1 MNPVLREIRHSPLLW
16 MLVFV
21 PIVLAVEWIAPSAHT
36 VLFVLAI
43 LAIVPLAALLGHATE
58 SVAEK
63 TGDAIGGLLNATLGN
78 MIELIIALAALHAG
92 EYMLVKASIAGAIVT
107 NSLFM
112 LGASFLL
119 GGLRHHV
126 QEYNRAGG
134 RLYSALLLMATIALL
149 APAAV
154 ADLDLAGGGAT
165 AQNLSAGLAILLI
178 AAYGLGL
185 LFSLNT
191 HKELFASKDHSEV
204 DGTSWPIGL
213 AVGTLIVVTVLVA
226 LVSEIF
232 VESVQNAGET
242 LGMSP
247 AFVGF
252 IIVALVGAA
261 AEMAVAFSAA
271 RKNRLDMSVSIALGS
286 ASQIALFVAP
296 VLVLLSYFI
305 GPKPMDLQFWPGAVT
320 MVMISAVT
328 ASFIT
333 NTGRSAWFIGAL
345 LVFIYAIFAMTLYIL
360 PPVTKHAASINFQD
374 GSCRCPGQNSLN
386 YLGALRSAVLR
397 TSKITAVDQP
407 NNSTPFIAV
416 IGPSKRQ
423 RGTGTISP
431 YPSVVK
437 LTKAKYNASAPSGVA
452 STKA

>member
-1 MNPVLREIRHSPLLW
+1 MRIAMNPLLKEIRRSPLLW

-21 PIVLAVEWIAPSAHT
+21 PIVLVAEKVTPSSHT
-36 VLFVLAI
+36 LLFVLAV
-43 LAIVPLAALLGHATE
+43 LAIVPLAALLSHATE

-78 MIELIIALAALHAG
+78 LTELIIAIAALQAG

-119 GGLRHHV
+119 GGLKHRV

-134 RLYSALLLMATIALL
+134 RLYSALLLMATVALL

-154 ADLDLAGGGAT
+154 ADLDLAQGDAVS
-165 AQNLSAGLAILLI
+165 QRLSAGLAVLLI

-185 LFSLNT
+185 LFSLKT
-191 HKELFASKDHSEV
+191 HKDLFASVDHAEATEA
-204 DGTSWPIGL
+204 GEATWPIGL
-213 AVGTLIVVTVLVA
+213 AVGTLLVVTVLVA

-232 VESVQNAGET
+232 VGSVQEAGEK

-252 IIVALVGAA
+252 IVVALVGAA
-261 AEMAVAFSAA
+261 AEMAVAFAAA
-271 RKNRLDMSVSIALGS
+271 RKDRLDLSVSIALGS

-296 VLVLLSYFI
+296 VLVLASYLI

-320 MVMISAVT
+320 MVMIATVT
-328 ASFIT
+328 CCFIT
-333 NTGRSAWFIGAL
+333 NGGRSAWFIGAL
-345 LVFIYAIFAMTLYIL
+345 LLFIYAIFAMTLYIV
-360 PPVTKHAASINFQD
+360 PPGAHA
-374 GSCRCPGQNSLN
+374 P
-386 YLGALRSAVLR
+386 V
-397 TSKITAVDQP
+397 
-407 NNSTPFIAV
+407 
-416 IGPSKRQ
+416 
-423 RGTGTISP
+423 
-431 YPSVVK
+431 
-437 LTKAKYNASAPSGVA
+437 
-452 STKA
+452 